1 MKLSDVSKILIA
13 VIVIFII
20 SSISIGVWGWNE
32 LDKPY
37 KISQEFQ
44 RYKSDFDTKT
54 RILLERYLNSGNAE
68 YLQQAETIL
77 QQLHDTNLAWL
88 DKQDNE
94 LIATTIEKVQKA
106 VLDVRAAGKLAANPQ
121 TLLINNERE
130 RIGDLTLLSDYVNKA
145 DAFHHFDQTNYFKS
159 ITILD
164 HSLQKLSLARQQ
176 FFTILNDNAKTA
188 LINENKRFN
197 DELEVLNNLPRLGI
211 FTEVDEDALIAEEPE
226 EIGQVSINS
235 LLSLTNRYSKELD
248 NTIDIM
254 THSQASRDNLNNTID
269 ELGELLSSFVVKIDT
284 IKADITSR
292 VKWIMI
298 VTIAIIAI
306 AIGFLFVL
314 QNKMIEHFTQF
325 ELFLRNML
333 KGNYSQQ
340 IKPNMQYPEVS
351 SVINSGIQLQQYLTN
366 LIDKLNT
373 ESQQILSASSAMKAV
388 SDNAVTMTNEQ
399 KSSTDYVATAVT
411 ELSYS
416 FKEVSTSAAKASES
430 THLAN
435 RAASQANE
443 QLTDTS
449 HSIQTLAVNLV
460 SVQNVMDRLEENGK
474 NIGAV
479 LEVIQ
484 SVAEQTNLLA
494 LNAAIEAARA
504 GEHGRGFAVVADEV
518 RQLASRTS
526 ASTEEI
532 RQIIQQLVA
541 SSMEASETVKI
552 QCKAADNCVAQ
563 MKEAQ
568 ASIKPAIEA
577 VENITELNASI
588 AKSTQEQTVTVD
600 EIAQSTEMIKLNS
613 EKVSEGLNE
622 LIISSD
628 DLTNVSAT
636 LNQLVSQLKAS

>member
-13 VIVIFII
+13 VIVIFIV
-20 SSISIGVWGWNE
+20 SSLSIGIWGWNE

-54 RILLERYLNSGNAE
+54 RILLERYLNSGNAD

-77 QQLHDTNLAWL
+77 QQLHDTDLAWL

-94 LIATTIEKVQKA
+94 LITATIEKVQQG

-121 TLLINNERE
+121 GLLINNERE
-130 RIGDLTLLSDYVNKA
+130 RIGDLILLADYVNKA
-145 DAFHHFDQTNYFKS
+145 DTFHHFEQTHYFNSLTK
-159 ITILD
+159 LD

-176 FFTILNDNAKTA
+176 FFTTLSDTAKTA
-188 LINENKRFN
+188 LIDENQHFYE
-197 DELEVLNNLPRLGI
+197 ELEIVNSLPRLGI
-211 FTEVDEDALIAEEPE
+211 FSDVDEDALIAEEPE
-226 EIGQVSINS
+226 EIGQRSINS
-235 LLSLTNRYSKELD
+235 LLSLTHRYSKELD
-248 NTIDIM
+248 NTLEVM
-254 THSQASRDNLNNTID
+254 ATSHVGRDNLNNTID
-269 ELGELLSSFVVKIDT
+269 ELDELLSGFMAKIEV
-284 IKADITSR
+284 IKTDITSR
-292 VKWIMI
+292 VKWIML
-298 VTIAIIAI
+298 VTIAIIVV

-314 QNKMIEHFTQF
+314 QSKMIAHFTQF
-325 ELFLRNML
+325 ERFLRNML

-340 IKPNMQYPEVS
+340 IKPNMHYLEVS
-351 SVINSGIQLQQYLTN
+351 SVINSGKQLQQYLAN

-373 ESQQILSASSAMKAV
+373 ESQQILIASSAMKTV

-416 FKEVSTSAAKASES
+416 FKEVSSSAAKASES

-435 RAASQANE
+435 QAASQANE
-443 QLTDTS
+443 QLADTS
-449 HSIQTLAVNLV
+449 HSIQTLAINLV
-460 SVQNVMDRLEENGK
+460 SVQNVMDRLEANGK

-532 RQIIQQLVA
+532 RLIIQQLVA
-541 SSMEASETVKI
+541 SSMEASETVKT

-568 ASIKPAIEA
+568 ASIQPAMEA
-577 VENITELNASI
+577 VKNITELNASI
-588 AKSTQEQTVTVD
+588 AKSTQEQTATVD

-613 EKVSEGLNE
+613 EKVSDGLSE
-622 LIISSD
+622 LIVSSD
-628 DLTNVSAT
+628 DLTRVSAT
-636 LNQLVSQLKAS
+636 LNELVSQLKAS

>member
-1 MKLSDVSKILIA
+1 MLIA
-13 VIVIFII
+13 VIVIFIV
-20 SSISIGVWGWNE
+20 SSISIGIWGWNE

-54 RILLERYLNSGNAE
+54 RILLERYLNTGNAE

-88 DKQDNE
+88 DKQDNG
-94 LIATTIEKVQKA
+94 LITRTIKKVQKA

-130 RIGDLTLLSDYVNKA
+130 RIGDLTLLSDYVNKV
-145 DAFHHFDQTNYFKS
+145 DAFHHFDQTNYFNS
-159 ITILD
+159 LTTLD

-176 FFTILNDNAKTA
+176 FFTTLNDTAKTA

-197 DELEVLNNLPRLGI
+197 EELEVLNSLPRLGI

-226 EIGQVSINS
+226 EIGQRSINS
-235 LLSLTNRYSKELD
+235 LLSLTHRYSKELD
-248 NTIDIM
+248 NTIEIM
-254 THSQASRDNLNNTID
+254 THSQASRDKLNNTID
-269 ELGELLSSFVVKIDT
+269 ELGELLSSFMVKIEA

-325 ELFLRNML
+325 EFFLRNML
-333 KGNYSQQ
+333 KGNYSQH
-340 IKPNMQYPEVS
+340 IKPNMQYQEVS
-351 SVINSGIQLQQYLTN
+351 SVINSGMQLQHYLAN

-416 FKEVSTSAAKASES
+416 FKEVSSSAAKASES

-435 RAASQANE
+435 LAASQANE

-449 HSIQTLAVNLV
+449 HSIQTLAINLV

-484 SVAEQTNLLA
+484 NVAEQTNLLA

-532 RQIIQQLVA
+532 RQIIQHLVA
-541 SSMEASETVKI
+541 SSMEASETVKM
-552 QCKAADNCVAQ
+552 QSKAANNCVVQ

-577 VENITELNASI
+577 VEKITELNASI
-588 AKSTQEQTVTVD
+588 AKSTQEQTITVD
-600 EIAQSTEMIKLNS
+600 EIAQSTEKIKLNS
-613 EKVSEGLNE
+613 EKVSKGLNE
-622 LIISSD
+622 LIISSE

-636 LNQLVSQLKAS
+636 LNRLVSQLKAT

>member
-1 MKLSDVSKILIA
+1 MLIA
-13 VIVIFII
+13 VIVVFII
-20 SSISIGVWGWNE
+20 SSISIGIWGWNE

-37 KISQEFQ
+37 KISQKFQ
-44 RYKSDFDTKT
+44 RYKADFDTKT
-54 RILLERYLNSGNAE
+54 RILLERYLNSGNAD

-77 QQLHDTNLAWL
+77 QQLHDTKLAWL
-88 DKQDNE
+88 DEQDNE
-94 LIATTIEKVQKA
+94 LITTTIEKVQKA

-130 RIGDLTLLSDYVNKA
+130 RIGDLTLLDEYVNKV
-145 DAFHHFDQTNYFKS
+145 DAFHHVDQTDYFNS
-159 ITILD
+159 LITLD
-164 HSLQKLSLARQQ
+164 HSLQKLSIARQQ
-176 FFTILNDNAKTA
+176 FFTTLSDTAKAA

-197 DELEVLNNLPRLGI
+197 EELEVLNSLPRLGI
-211 FTEVDEDALIAEEPE
+211 FTEVDEDALIVEEPE
-226 EIGQVSINS
+226 EIGQRSINS
-235 LLSLTNRYSKELD
+235 LLSLTHRYSKELD
-248 NTIDIM
+248 NSIEIV
-254 THSQASRDNLNNTID
+254 THSQASRDKLNNTID
-269 ELGELLSSFVVKIDT
+269 ELGELLSGFMVKIEA
-284 IKADITSR
+284 IKTDITSR
-292 VKWIMI
+292 VKWII
-298 VTIAIIAI
+298 LVSIAIVAI

-314 QNKMIEHFTQF
+314 QNKMIAHFTQF
-325 ELFLRNML
+325 EFFLRNML
-333 KGNYSQQ
+333 KGNYSQH
-340 IKPNMQYPEVS
+340 IKPNMQYQEVS
-351 SVINSGIQLQQYLTN
+351 SVINSGMQLQHYLAN

-416 FKEVSTSAAKASES
+416 FKEVSSSAAKASES

-435 RAASQANE
+435 LAASQANE
-443 QLTDTS
+443 QLIDTS
-449 HSIQTLAVNLV
+449 HSIQTLAINLV

-518 RQLASRTS
+518 RQLAFRTS

-568 ASIKPAIEA
+568 ASIKPAIDA